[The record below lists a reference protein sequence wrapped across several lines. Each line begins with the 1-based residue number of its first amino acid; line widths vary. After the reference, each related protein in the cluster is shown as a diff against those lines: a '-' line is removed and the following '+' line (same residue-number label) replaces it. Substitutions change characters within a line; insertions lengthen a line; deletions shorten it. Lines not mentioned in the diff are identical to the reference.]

1 MGISDFSFLLK
12 ATKFTMAD
20 IMDAFEEQTDPA
32 ADFLARE
39 QTELGEE
46 LGEELGISNAAPPVI
61 EEPVVIPHME
71 GLSLEDQQELEAVN
85 QEVAVERTTTPSP
98 AFVMPPRPKEETE
111 TIRQWRMEQA
121 KRLEEKDAKEA
132 ETMNKLRDEA
142 QQELKDWYKRYE
154 ENLSKTKESNREDE
168 KEFVFNEIKDGT
180 EWERVTKL
188 CDFSGKNANKNSTKD
203 MSRMKSILI
212 NLKQQ
217 EVNGS
222 GGKNAS

>member
-1 MGISDFSFLLK
+1 
-12 ATKFTMAD
+12 
-20 IMDAFEEQTDPA
+20 MDAFEEQTDPA

-39 QTELGEE
+39 QAELGEE
-46 LGEELGISNAAPPVI
+46 LGEELGISNAPPVI
-61 EEPVVIPHME
+61 AHME

-85 QEVAVERTTTPSP
+85 HEVAQERTTTPSP
-98 AFVMPPRPKEETE
+98 AFVMPPRPKEEPE
-111 TIRQWRMEQA
+111 TIRQWREEQA
-121 KRLEEKDAKEA
+121 KRLEEKDAREA

-154 ENLSKTKESNREDE
+154 ENLNKTKESNREDE
-168 KEFVFNEIKDGT
+168 KEFVFNDISPGT

-212 NLKQQ
+212 NLKAQ
-217 EVNGS
+217 EMNGD
-222 GGKNAS
+222 KNAS

>member
-1 MGISDFSFLLK
+1 MGVKFGRRFNSFQFLSQDTK
-12 ATKFTMAD
+12 TKFYT
-20 IMDAFEEQTDPA
+20 MDAFEEQTDPA

-39 QTELGEE
+39 QAELGEE
-46 LGEELGISNAAPPVI
+46 LGEELGISNAPPVI
-61 EEPVVIPHME
+61 AHME

-85 QEVAVERTTTPSP
+85 HEVAQERTTTPSP
-98 AFVMPPRPKEETE
+98 AFVMPPRPNE
-111 TIRQWRMEQA
+111 
-121 KRLEEKDAKEA
+121 EA
-132 ETMNKLRDEA
+132 ETMAKLRDEA

-168 KEFVFNEIKDGT
+168 KEFVFNDISPGT

-212 NLKQQ
+212 NLKAQ
-217 EVNGS
+217 EMNGD
-222 GGKNAS
+222 KNAS